1 MFQIVKDLVDDR
13 RILRVSVPLRGKM
26 FQILS
31 REGGVG
37 FGVLGVFAARMGKC
51 GLARPMSVKNA
62 RKGLC

>member
-1 MFQIVKDLVDDR
+1 MEDMI
-13 RILRVSVPLRGKM
+13 VSVPLRGKM

-31 REGGVG
+31 RESGVG